1 MRLHLLFILLLL
13 SGAAEAHILDPQ
25 DEEAQI
31 RAAAED
37 LLAARFP
44 EFAPRL
50 EVRVQRTSVALE
62 APAPLRLLFPEAAA
76 VPRGH
81 TQVDV
86 QAQMEA
92 GGWQKVGWALLY
104 VAHFDSLVAMQRRVE
119 PGEAVTDADIT
130 TIWIETTT
138 FHGEPMRAATFQ
150 RLLHAS
156 PLYASQLLR
165 AGRTLRHDDLRPP
178 YAADTGET
186 VEMHY
191 RRGPILL
198 RLPCKARE
206 PGFKGDVIRLYA
218 PTTSATYRARL
229 TGPGQA
235 EWIETR

>member
-1 MRLHLLFILLLL
+1 MRFQLLFIVLLL
-13 SGAAEAHILDPQ
+13 SGAANALQHQ

-31 RAAAED
+31 RAVAEA
-37 LLAARFP
+37 LLADRFP
-44 EFAPRL
+44 EIAPRL
-50 EVRVQRTSVALE
+50 EVRVQRTNVTLE
-62 APAPLRLLFPEAAA
+62 NPASLQLLFPAEAA

-86 QAQMEA
+86 QAQQEA
-92 GGWQKVGWALLY
+92 GNWEKVGWALLY
-104 VAHFDSLVAMQRRVE
+104 VAHFDSVAAMRRRVE
-119 PGEAVTDADIT
+119 PDEAVTDADVT

-138 FHGEPMRAATFQ
+138 FHGIPMRATTLQ
-150 RLLHAS
+150 RLQRET
-156 PLYASQLLR
+156 PLYASHLLR
-165 AGRTLRHDDLRPP
+165 EGQTLHHDDLRPP

-191 RRGPILL
+191 QRGPILL

-206 PGFKGDVIRLYA
+206 PGFAGDVIRLYA